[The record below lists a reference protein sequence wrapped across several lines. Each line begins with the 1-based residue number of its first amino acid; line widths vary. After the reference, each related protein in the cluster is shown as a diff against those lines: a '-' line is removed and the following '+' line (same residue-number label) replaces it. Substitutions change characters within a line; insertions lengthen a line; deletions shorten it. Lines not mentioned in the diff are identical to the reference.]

1 MNLNQ
6 NIYIYLFFKLILL
19 FNILFNYIVK
29 IIKLIYNLLKIDN
42 HIYLVF
48 ITYIIKKTQNNNIF
62 I

>member
-6 NIYIYLFFKLILL
+6 NIYICLFFKLILL

-29 IIKLIYNLLKIDN
+29 IIKLIYNLSKIDN
-42 HIYLVF
+42 HIYLIF
-48 ITYIIKKTQNNNIF
+48 ITYIIKKTQDNNIY